1 MIWTMALAL
10 TTWGTAN
17 LVCDLNGN
25 NGGINLYGYVSQ
37 SPQCLRTHSDCNQIS
52 HLRTP
57 PLPKPPGAGRKDGG
71 PTGGRGPGAG
81 GGGGNPF
88 DRAKDALRC
97 AASLSQAGSVNNI
110 TGKNIPI
117 VGGNFFGDLT
127 GAALGPEPGTDPT
140 IGLNDRIDQG
150 VNAVSE
156 GVLHETVQH
165 AVPQI
170 AVGVFNGIGQPVSY
184 DMGVAARFATQEPL
198 RRAFHKR
205 WMRQG

>member
-1 MIWTMALAL
+1 MGHGKSRLRLEWKQ
-10 TTWGTAN
+10 WRDKPVR
-17 LVCDLNGN
+17 VCEPKSSMLKDPFGLQPNFP
-25 NGGINLYGYVSQ
+25 
-37 SPQCLRTHSDCNQIS
+37 SPN
-52 HLRTP
+52 P

-71 PTGGRGPGAG
+71 PTGGRGPRAG

-184 DMGVAARFATQEPL
+184 APGVAARFATQERI
-198 RRAFHKR
+198 RRALHKR

>member
-1 MIWTMALAL
+1 MLKDPFGL
-10 TTWGTAN
+10 QPNFPSPNPPCQN
-17 LVCDLNGN
+17 LRGRDGKMEARPGEGDL
-25 NGGINLYGYVSQ
+25 
-37 SPQCLRTHSDCNQIS
+37 
-52 HLRTP
+52 
-57 PLPKPPGAGRKDGG
+57 GRE
-71 PTGGRGPGAG
+71 

-184 DMGVAARFATQEPL
+184 APGVAARFATQERI
-198 RRAFHKR
+198 RRALHKR